1 MLWDIFAPVDTGS
14 FGQALV
20 VLLLILDP
28 LGDIPVFLSVTAGL
42 DKRQRAREAYLAA
55 AVAAAVVL
63 VSALLGDVVIA
74 YLGLSLE
81 ALLLSG
87 GILLLLLGLERLRG
101 QESLATPGGDAHVA
115 LVPLGTPMLAGPAAV
130 VATMV
135 LMRQSPVGAGRAGV
149 IGGVVVA
156 LAAVALCL
164 RQSSWGGRYLRPAAI
179 AFISRLMGL
188 LLLAVGVQLMVK
200 AAMRWVRLGLG

>member
-1 MLWDIFAPVDTGS
+1 MDTSS

-20 VLLLILDP
+20 VLLLVLDP

-42 DKRQRAREAYLAA
+42 DNRQRARTAYLAA

-63 VSALLGDVVIA
+63 TAALLGDVVIDF
-74 YLGLSLE
+74 LGLSLE
-81 ALLLSG
+81 AVLLSG
-87 GILLLLLGLERLRG
+87 GILLLLVGLEMLRG
-101 QESLATPGGDAHVA
+101 QESLVTRDKDAHVA

-130 VATMV
+130 AATIV

-164 RQSSWGGRYLRPAAI
+164 RLSSWGSTYLRPAAI
-179 AFISRLMGL
+179 AFVTRIIGL
-188 LLLAVGVQLMVK
+188 LLLAVGVQLMVQ